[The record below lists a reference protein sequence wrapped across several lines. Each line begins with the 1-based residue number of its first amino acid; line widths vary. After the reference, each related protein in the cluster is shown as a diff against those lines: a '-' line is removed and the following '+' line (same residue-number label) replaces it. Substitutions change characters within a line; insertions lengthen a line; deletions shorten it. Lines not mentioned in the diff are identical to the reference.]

1 MHTDTT
7 REHKYM
13 LINYNKPASII
24 PPKPVVL
31 TEYEAHTLNRG
42 FAFNRITKRY
52 IKMDNSS

>member
-7 REHKYM
+7 PEHKYI
-13 LINYNKPASII
+13 LINYNQPAPII

-42 FAFNRITKRY
+42 FAFNRTAKRY
-52 IKMDNSS
+52 IKIDN

>member
-13 LINYNKPASII
+13 LINYNKPAPII
-24 PPKPVVL
+24 TPKAVVL
-31 TEYEAHTLNRG
+31 TEYEAHTLNRA
-42 FAFNRITKRY
+42 FAFNRATKRY

>member
-7 REHKYM
+7 AEHKYM
-13 LINYNKPASII
+13 LINYDKPAPII
-24 PPKPVVL
+24 PSKPVVL